1 MRRVITAE
9 RVDWR
14 DKARDLG
21 FVFHSPGGETYWDER
36 AYWALTLEQ
45 IVRDLE
51 APTAELDGLCLE
63 LASRAVNDEVLLER
77 LGLPRAAW
85 DVIRRSWQ
93 EGPPSLYGRMD
104 LAYDGNGPAK
114 LLEYNAD
121 TPTALYEAAVFQW
134 HWLED
139 MIAAGGG
146 VPGRGVGGELAA
158 FVAGRP

>member
-45 IVRDLE
+45 IERDLE

-77 LGLPRAAW
+77 LGLPR
-85 DVIRRSWQ
+85 
-93 EGPPSLYGRMD
+93 LGRH
-104 LAYDGNGPAK
+104 PAE
-114 LLEYNAD
+114 L
-121 TPTALYEAAVFQW
+121 
-134 HWLED
+134 
-139 MIAAGGG
+139 AGGLAVALWAHG
-146 VPGRGVGGELAA
+146 SRLRRERSRQASRIQCGHPNGALRGGGLPMALAGGHDRRLPSARGRGPVQ
-158 FVAGRP
+158 